1 MRWTRLDVTLSG
13 MNEGRYAMTQ
23 ATYERTMWR
32 LRVAIRL
39 LTVALL
45 ALVARSATS
54 GLNVA
59 VVITGTTIALLL
71 IVSVGLWREGRRL
84 QPYADAH
91 QSGSDDDNGERTRGM
106 AGASPRTETNAS

>member
-1 MRWTRLDVTLSG
+1 

-32 LRVAIRL
+32 LRVVIRMFMVVL
-39 LTVALL
+39 LV
-45 ALVARSATS
+45 LVARSATS

-59 VVITGTTIALLL
+59 VVITGTAIALLL
-71 IVSVGLWREGRRL
+71 IASVGLWRQGCRL